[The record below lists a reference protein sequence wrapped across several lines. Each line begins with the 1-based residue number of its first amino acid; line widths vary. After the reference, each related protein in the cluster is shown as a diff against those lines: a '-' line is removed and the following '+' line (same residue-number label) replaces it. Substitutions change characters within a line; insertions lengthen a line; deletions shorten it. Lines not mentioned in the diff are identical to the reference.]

1 MRLWFCIASC
11 FVLCSHEYGGGVLG
25 TFVVLHL
32 GSCVRDS
39 LGVFLVVVFRAF
51 VVLHLGSCVRG
62 SLGVFWW
69 WFFARLWFCIL
80 SCFHVSFSVS
90 LHLVPVISVH
100 PRH

>member
-32 GSCVRDS
+32 GSRVHD
-39 LGVFLVVVFRAF
+39 
-51 VVLHLGSCVRG
+51 

-80 SCFHVSFSVS
+80 VHACVVVWAFFGGGFSRVCGFASFRVSMFLSQF
-90 LHLVPVISVH
+90 LYI
-100 PRH
+100 

>member
-62 SLGVFWW
+62 SLGVFLVVVFRAFVVLHPFVFPC
-69 WFFARLWFCIL
+69 FFL
-80 SCFHVSFSVS
+80 SFFTFSS
-90 LHLVPVISVH
+90 GD
-100 PRH
+100 